1 MLNVFVNG
9 CNGKMGN
16 VVCNLVEENENMQII
31 GGFDKV
37 SYSDS
42 KFPIFTEIEN
52 INVKPDVIIDFS
64 LPVATLNILNYA
76 KTNKI
81 PRWYCPQLDLQ
92 MKKQK

>member
-16 VVCNLVEENENMQII
+16 VVCNLVEENENMQVI

-42 KFPIFTEIEN
+42 KFPIFTEVEH
-52 INVKPDVIIDFS
+52 INVTPDVIIDFS
-64 LPVATLNILNYA
+64 LPVATLNIL
-76 KTNKI
+76 
-81 PRWYCPQLDLQ
+81 
-92 MKKQK
+92 

>member
-16 VVCNLVEENENMQII
+16 VVCSLVEENKNMQVI

-42 KFPIFTEIEN
+42 KFPIFTEAKIG
-52 INVKPDVIIDFS
+52 KTAPGCCRQMMMR
-64 LPVATLNILNYA
+64 ILFRLGLGMIRA
-76 KTNKI
+76 
-81 PRWYCPQLDLQ
+81 L
-92 MKKQK
+92 